1 MSLKNI
7 IRKIVLL
14 IRNLNLL
21 FLWQLIILIKII
33 NNINKG
39 IIINNINKLHKIE
52 ILYKLLVMNNNKY
65 RKMWIYNKIIKKILN
80 MKNYIIIY
88 IENFNTKI
96 IRKIKYRI
104 IKIKL
109 YKQQILNV
117 KIKIS
122 KLIICIKLIKMII
135 NNSHINNKINKKNQQ
150 IFIIFFSFQK
160 NRIKFN
166 KKFNNHYII
175 IVMCL
180 TIRNNKIIKINRIIS
195 NKI

>member
-1 MSLKNI
+1 
-7 IRKIVLL
+7 
-14 IRNLNLL
+14 
-21 FLWQLIILIKII
+21 
-33 NNINKG
+33 
-39 IIINNINKLHKIE
+39 
-52 ILYKLLVMNNNKY
+52 
-65 RKMWIYNKIIKKILN
+65 

-109 YKQQILNV
+109 YKQQILNI

-122 KLIICIKLIKMII
+122 KLIIYIKLIKMII